1 MLKTLLKKQ
10 FLELNTFYFQ
20 NRKTGKMRSKGGI
33 IGMIVLF
40 IFVFASV
47 GFAFY
52 GMGIL
57 LADTFIGMGLDWLY
71 FAIMGTVA
79 VFLGVFGGV
88 FNTYA
93 GLYHAKDNE
102 MLLAM
107 PISPSKILF
116 ARMTGVYA
124 MGLLYEALVFVP
136 AIICY
141 WVMKPITVLNV
152 VFPVLLIFVIG
163 FLVLALTCALGWVVA
178 LISSKLK
185 NKTFVTVL
193 LTLVL
198 MCAYYFIY
206 FRLNTFLQQ
215 IVQNAEAIGE
225 SVRKI
230 YPMYLLG
237 RAGAGEILPMLG
249 FTAICAAFFALTYF
263 ILSKTF
269 VKITTTKQ
277 TEKKAEYKEN
287 QKAKASSADS
297 ALLRRELKHFISS
310 PTYMMNTGLGLII
323 LPVLGVI
330 ALVKASDAGELI
342 EMGKMLLPEIEDLLP
357 VFAASVVCM
366 LISMNGFTA
375 PSVSLEGKSIW
386 IVQSMPLDPWQVLQ
400 SKQKAHIYLN
410 AIPVVIATTAIGI
423 AIGSDYSKIILMN
436 ICALVFV
443 LFTSAL
449 GLFTNLLKPN
459 LTWTNETVPV
469 KQSISVMIV
478 IFGGWIVAAGFGVG
492 AYFLR
497 NAFDM
502 TYYLIGEIVI
512 LALATRLMNG
522 WIKKKGTKIFAEL

>member
-20 NRKTGKMRSKGGI
+20 NRKTGKMRSRGGI

-40 IFVFASV
+40 IFIFASV

-57 LADTFIGMGLDWLY
+57 LAETFIALKLDWLY
-71 FAIMGTVA
+71 FALMGTIA
-79 VFLGVFGGV
+79 IFLGVFGAV

-102 MLLAM
+102 LLLAM
-107 PISPSKILF
+107 PIPPSKILF

-141 WVMKPITVLNV
+141 WVRKPLTFANVL
-152 VFPVLLIFVIG
+152 FPVLLVFIVG

-185 NKTFVTVL
+185 NKSFVTVL
-193 LTLVL
+193 LTLVF
-198 MCAYYFIY
+198 MGVYYFVY

-215 IVQNAEAIGE
+215 IVQNAAAIGD

-237 RAGAGEILPMLG
+237 RAGAGEVLPLLG

-269 VKITTTKQ
+269 VKIVTTKQ
-277 TEKKAEYKEN
+277 AEKKAEYKEDK
-287 QKAKASSADS
+287 KAKASSSDS

-323 LPVLGVI
+323 LPVLGI
-330 ALVKASDAGELI
+330 AALIKADDLREYIEL
-342 EMGKMLLPEIEDLLP
+342 GKMMLPEIEGLLP
-357 VFAASVVCM
+357 VAAASVVCI
-366 LISMNGFTA
+366 LLSMNGFTA
-375 PSVSLEGKSIW
+375 PSVSLEGKNIW
-386 IVQSMPLDPWQVLQ
+386 IVQSMPVDPWQVLQ
-400 SKQKAHIYLN
+400 AKQKAHLYLN
-410 AIPVVIATTAIGI
+410 AVPAVVAATALGIVIG
-423 AIGSDYSKIILMN
+423 ADYSKIILMN
-436 ICALVFV
+436 ACVLAFV

-449 GLFTNLLKPN
+449 GLFMNLLKPN

-469 KQSISVMIV
+469 KQSMSVAVV
-478 IFGGWIVAAGFGVG
+478 IFGGWIIAMGFGVG
-492 AYFLR
+492 AYFLMDKI
-497 NAFDM
+497 NM
-502 TYYLIGEIVI
+502 TYYLIGEVVV
-512 LALATRLMNG
+512 LALVTRLING
-522 WIKKKGTKIFAEL
+522 WIKKKGTKIFASL

>member
-20 NRKTGKMRSKGGI
+20 NRKTGKMRSRGGI

-52 GMGIL
+52 GMGVL
-57 LADTFIGMGLDWLY
+57 LADTFIAMGLDWLY
-71 FAIMGTVA
+71 FALMGTVS

-107 PISPSKILF
+107 PIPPSKILF

-124 MGLLYEALVFVP
+124 MGLLYEALVLVP

-141 WVMKPITVLNV
+141 WVMKPLTVLNV
-152 VFPVLLIFVIG
+152 VFPVLLVFIIG

-185 NKTFVTVL
+185 NKAFVTVL
-193 LTLVL
+193 LTLVF
-198 MCAYYFIY
+198 MGVYYFVY
-206 FRLNTFLQQ
+206 FRLNILLQQ

-225 SVRKI
+225 SVRRI

-237 RAGAGEILPMLG
+237 RAGAGEILPMLA
-249 FTAICAAFFALTYF
+249 FTAICTAFLVLTYF

-269 VKITTTKQ
+269 VKIVTTKQ
-277 TEKKAEYKEN
+277 TEKKAEYRESK
-287 QKAKASSADS
+287 KTKASSADS

-330 ALVKASDAGELI
+330 ALVKASDAEELI
-342 EMGKMLLPEIEDLLP
+342 EMGKMMLPEIGELLP
-357 VFAASVVCM
+357 VFAVSVVCM
-366 LISMNGFTA
+366 LISMNGITA
-375 PSVSLEGKSIW
+375 PSVSLEGKNIW

-400 SKQKAHIYLN
+400 SKQKTHIYLN
-410 AIPVVIATTAIGI
+410 AIPVIIATTAIGI
-423 AIGSDYSKIILMN
+423 VINADYSRIALMN
-436 ICALVFV
+436 ICALVYVMFI
-443 LFTSAL
+443 SAL
-449 GLFTNLLKPN
+449 GLFMNLLKPN

-469 KQSISVMIV
+469 KQSMSVMVV
-478 IFGGWIVAAGFGVG
+478 IFGGWIIAAGFGAG
-492 AYFLR
+492 AFFLR
-497 NAFDM
+497 NMFDM
-502 TYYLIGEIVI
+502 TYYLIGETVI
-512 LALATRLMNG
+512 LALITRLINT